1 MSNPSEGP
9 GPTEALRDGLAQRGF
24 TPEQADVFVQWAEV
38 QRGLFAEQQARLEAM
53 QQQIAAQQAAAQ
65 QASAQQAGRGRRA
78 APFVATAAGAAAV
91 ASDQGQS
98 VIGDVGRWTGDQAA
112 AFGQYASE
120 QYTAAKDGLQAF
132 GQDVAREAS
141 QQWNSAVEGVQQFGQ
156 DFAREASQQWNS
168 AVEGAQSAASA
179 VSGWAVE
186 TWHSVAEPVSNA
198 AQSVG
203 AWASQYADSV
213 AANPGNAAAT
223 AALAAGAVVAA
234 TPQLRQAV
242 GQAAN
247 AASRWGRGA
256 VQATTDAVR
265 NAPSR
270 LAQLG
275 RNAMEGA
282 KKFYDHARTDP
293 RVDYALSRMGVQPR
307 QVNEAATEAA
317 NGVTSPET
325 TLPKAAEVQAGLEQ
339 KALGQDG
346 SQASASRAVVAA
358 EAAKTTGA
366 STEQGEAATAQGKG
380 LNSKVERGGQ
390 GQGR

>member
-1 MSNPSEGP
+1 MTNPSEGP
-9 GPTEALRDGLAQRGF
+9 GSADAMRAALAQRGISA
-24 TPEQADVFVQWAEV
+24 EQADVFVDFAEHYRAV
-38 QRGLFAEQQARLEAM
+38 FAEQQARLESL
-53 QQQIAAQQAAAQ
+53 QQQLAAQQ
-65 QASAQQAGRGRRA
+65 SGRARRA
-78 APFVATAAGAAAV
+78 APYVATAAGAAAI

-98 VIGDVGRWTGDQAA
+98 VIGDVGRWTGDQAV

-120 QYTAAKDGLQAF
+120 QYTAAKEGLQAF
-132 GQDVAREAS
+132 GQDVSREAG
-141 QQWNSAVEGVQQFGQ
+141 QMWDSAVAGAQQFGQ
-156 DFAREASQQWNS
+156 DVSREAGQLWDS
-168 AVEGAQSAASA
+168 AVAGAQSAASA
-179 VSGWAVE
+179 VSGWTVE
-186 TWHSVAEPVSNA
+186 TWHNIADPVSNA

-203 AWASQYADSV
+203 AWAGQYADSV

-223 AALAAGAVVAA
+223 AALAAGVVVAA
-234 TPQLRQAV
+234 TPQLRQGVA
-242 GQAAN
+242 QAAN
-247 AASRWGRGA
+247 AASRWGKAA

-293 RVDYALSRMGVQPR
+293 RVDYALTRLGIPPR

-317 NGVTSPET
+317 NGVTSPES
-325 TLPKAAEVQAGLEQ
+325 TLPKAAEVQMGLEQ

-366 STEQGEAATAQGKG
+366 TAEQGEAATAQGKG
-380 LNSKVERGGQ
+380 LNTKVERGGQ

>member
-1 MSNPSEGP
+1 MTNPSEGP
-9 GPTEALRDGLAQRGF
+9 GPSEALREGLARRGF
-24 TPEQADVFVQWAEV
+24 SPEQADVFVQFAEH
-38 QRGLFAEQQARLEAM
+38 QRALFAEQQARLEAL
-53 QQQIAAQQAAAQ
+53 QQQIA
-65 QASAQQAGRGRRA
+65 AQQAGRGRRA

-98 VIGDVGRWTGDQAA
+98 VIGDVGRWTGDQAV

-120 QYTAAKDGLQAF
+120 QYTAAKEGLQAF
-132 GQDVAREAS
+132 GQDVAREATERY
-141 QQWNSAVEGVQQFGQ
+141 NAAVDGLQQFGQ
-156 DFAREASQQWNS
+156 DVSREATERWNA
-168 AVEGAQSAASA
+168 AVDGLQSAAGT

-186 TWHSVAEPVSNA
+186 TWHNVADPVSNA
-198 AQSVG
+198 AHSVG
-203 AWASQYADSV
+203 AWAAQYADSV

-234 TPQLRQAV
+234 TPQLRQGVA
-242 GQAAN
+242 QAAN
-247 AASRWGRGA
+247 AASRWGRA
-256 VQATTDAVR
+256 AYQATTDAVR

-293 RVDYALSRMGVQPR
+293 RVDYALTRLGIPPR
-307 QVNEAATEAA
+307 QVHEAATEAA
-317 NGVTSPET
+317 NGVTAPES
-325 TLPKAAEVQAGLEQ
+325 TLPKAAEVQTGLEQ

-358 EAAKTTGA
+358 EATGA
-366 STEQGEAATAQGKG
+366 SAEQGEAATPQGKG
-380 LNSKVERGGQ
+380 LNTKVERGGQ
-390 GQGR
+390 GR